1 MCYPEL
7 QFSVHFLQIERK
19 KRQKML
25 LAKSTQYGLQG
36 VHALSP

>member
-19 KRQKML
+19 KGQKM